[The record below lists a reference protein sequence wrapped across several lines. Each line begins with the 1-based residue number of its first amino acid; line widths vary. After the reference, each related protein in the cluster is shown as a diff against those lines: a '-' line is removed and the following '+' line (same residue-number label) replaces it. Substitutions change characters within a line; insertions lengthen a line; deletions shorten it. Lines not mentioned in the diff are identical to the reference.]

1 MSTWPVPERYLT
13 VDQVRAVEL
22 DMSQNRAIV
31 GGPGSGKTLVLLYR
45 AARLSEQLGVSS
57 ARYRVFVFTRVLRSY
72 IASTARLLGI
82 PDECICTFDSWCREY
97 YLGNVGRRIPTIS
110 SDRSRQPDFERVRRE
125 VLAHLQQK
133 LTLSSLYDFVLVDE
147 AQDLDAT
154 ALQILNLIAPHVT
167 VCVDQKQQIYE
178 TGSSTDT
185 INSILG
191 IRRPSVSFLGAYRG
205 CPYVAR
211 VAAEFI
217 DDPVERNHFLRQTK
231 TVQEGRQ
238 VPVLY
243 RARDGYDEKDRLVR
257 VVKSR
262 LNQGDRIAI
271 LFPSQRHVFGFATGL
286 AEAGIEVETPDTID
300 FSTQKPKLMPYP
312 SAKGL
317 TVDSV
322 LLPRLVNRGFGHM
335 SETRITR
342 WLFVGCSRASK
353 WVFMSTTESDSLS
366 ALSRLE
372 PLAAEGA
379 IEIQASSGARN
390 DDAHNTSGDAPG
402 LSQPRLLDGQT
413 GRKPATHD
421 AQDDD
426 SYGNLLDLL

>member
-1 MSTWPVPERYLT
+1 MPENYLT

-22 DMSQNRAIV
+22 DVSQNRAIV

-45 AARLSEQLGVSS
+45 AALLSKQLG
-57 ARYRVFVFTRVLRSY
+57 APPDRYRMFVFTRVLRSY
-72 IASTARLLGI
+72 IASAARFLRI

-97 YLGNVGRRIPTIS
+97 YLGNVGRRVPTIQ
-110 SDRSRQPDFERVRRE
+110 SDRGRQPDFELIRRE
-125 VLAHLQQK
+125 VLMHLQQK
-133 LTLSSLYDFVLVDE
+133 LMLPALYDFVLVDE

-154 ALQILNLIAPHVT
+154 ALQILSLIARHVT
-167 VCVDQKQQIYE
+167 VCIDQKQQIYE
-178 TGSSTDT
+178 KGSSVDT

-191 IRRPSVSFLGAYRG
+191 IPKPSVSFLGAYRG

-211 VAAEFI
+211 LASEFI
-217 DDPVERNHFLRQTK
+217 DDAAERSQFLRQTK

-243 RARDGYDEKDRLVR
+243 RARDGYDEKDRLIQ

-317 TVDSV
+317 TVDSI
-322 LLPRLVNRGFGHM
+322 LMPRLINRGFGHM
-335 SETRITR
+335 SEARITR
-342 WLFVGCSRASK
+342 WLFVGSSRASR
-353 WVFMSTTESDSLS
+353 WVFMSTTEADSLS

-379 IEIQASSGARN
+379 IEVQVSSSANN
-390 DDAHNTSGDAPG
+390 DGGHHASGDVLG
-402 LSQPRLLDGQT
+402 LSQSRLVDGQAVE
-413 GRKPATHD
+413 KCAASD

-426 SYGNLLDLL
+426 GYGDLLDLL